1 MTSFSSLATPANISS
16 FDNLTQSLKM
26 FDSEDV
32 QNWRVLG
39 LTAMLLVADALA
51 LVLEQPSK
59 IQIDEERKEG
69 LEPLPKLELSM
80 DVAA

>member
-1 MTSFSSLATPANISS
+1 
-16 FDNLTQSLKM
+16 M